1 MLPSFFVEAAHL
13 SSNKMA
19 RRERRERGFG
29 GATGTGLL
37 GLATH
42 HHVIFQFKAIIKIGV
57 KYSHNIVNSLFYLL
71 GLPSKS
77 EGLKI

>member
-1 MLPSFFVEAAHL
+1 MLFSFFVEAAHL

-19 RRERRERGFG
+19 RRERRERGLG

-42 HHVIFQFKAIIKIGV
+42 HNVISIQGNYKDRSQI
-57 KYSHNIVNSLFYLL
+57 
-71 GLPSKS
+71 
-77 EGLKI
+77 

>member
-1 MLPSFFVEAAHL
+1 MLPSFFFEAGHL

-42 HHVIFQFKAIIKIGV
+42 HNVISIQSNYKDE
-57 KYSHNIVNSLFYLL
+57 SNIVTT
-71 GLPSKS
+71 
-77 EGLKI
+77 